1 MRGRGAAMS
10 NSDAVSID
18 SVIRAMYETI
28 SGAAGQPRQWER
40 DRALH
45 HPKAL
50 LIPARQAK
58 GGPAGGVFSFDEF
71 VASRAPFLEA
81 NDFYEIEIARRE
93 FRFGAIAHVLSFYEA
108 RKAPGGELLRRG
120 VNSIQLMHDGERWWV
135 MSVLWDNEREGV
147 RLPDLSSRA

>member
-1 MRGRGAAMS
+1 MT
-10 NSDAVSID
+10 NPDAVSID
-18 SVIRAMYETI
+18 SLMKALYETI
-28 SGAAGQPRQWER
+28 SGKAGQPRQWER

-58 GGPAGGVFSFDEF
+58 GGPGAGVFSFDEF
-71 VASRAPFLEA
+71 VASRAPYLEA
-81 NDFYEIEIARRE
+81 NDFYEIEIARKE

-108 RKAPGGELLRRG
+108 RTAPGGDLLRRG
-120 VNSIQLMHDGERWWV
+120 VNSIQLLNDGERWWV
-135 MSVLWDNEREGV
+135 MSILWDNEREGV

>member
-1 MRGRGAAMS
+1 MS
-10 NSDAVSID
+10 NPDAVSID
-18 SVIRAMYETI
+18 SLIHAMYETI
-28 SGAAGQPRQWER
+28 SGPKGQPRQWER

-50 LIPARQAK
+50 LIPARQAT
-58 GGPAGGVFSFDEF
+58 GGPAGGVFAFDEF
-71 VASRAPFLEA
+71 VATRAPFFDA
-81 NDFYEIEIARRE
+81 NDFYEIEIARKE

-120 VNSIQLMHDGERWWV
+120 VNSIQLLHDGERWWV

-147 RLPDLSSRA
+147 ELPGEMAR

>member
-1 MRGRGAAMS
+1 MS
-10 NSDAVSID
+10 NPDAVSID
-18 SVIRAMYETI
+18 SVIKAMYETI
-28 SGAAGQPRQWER
+28 SGPKGQPRQWER

-50 LIPARQAK
+50 LIPARQAT
-58 GGPAGGVFSFDEF
+58 GGPAEGVFSFDEF
-71 VASRAPFLEA
+71 VATRAPFFDA
-81 NDFYEIEIARRE
+81 NDFYEIEIARKE

-120 VNSIQLMHDGERWWV
+120 VNSIQLLHDGVRWWV

-147 RLPDLSSRA
+147 ELPAEMVRS

>member
-1 MRGRGAAMS
+1 MS
-10 NSDAVSID
+10 NPDAVSID
-18 SVIRAMYETI
+18 SVIKAMYETI
-28 SGAAGQPRQWER
+28 SGPKGQPRQWER

-50 LIPARQAK
+50 LIPAKQAK
-58 GGPAGGVFSFDEF
+58 GGPASGVFSFDEF
-71 VASRAPFLEA
+71 VASRGPFLEQ
-81 NDFYEIEIARRE
+81 NDFYEIEIARKE
-93 FRFGAIAHVLSFYEA
+93 FRFGVIAHALSFYEA

-147 RLPDLSSRA
+147 ELPDLSSRA

>member
-1 MRGRGAAMS
+1 MT
-10 NSDAVSID
+10 NPDAVSID
-18 SVIRAMYETI
+18 SVIKAMYETI
-28 SGAAGQPRQWER
+28 SGPKGQPRQWER

-50 LIPARQAK
+50 LIPARQAT

-71 VASRAPFLEA
+71 VATRAPFFDT
-81 NDFYEIEIARRE
+81 NDFYEIEIARKE

-108 RKAPGGELLRRG
+108 RKAPEGELLRRG

-147 RLPDLSSRA
+147 SLPDLSSRA

>member
-1 MRGRGAAMS
+1 MS
-10 NSDAVSID
+10 NPDAVSID

-28 SGAAGQPRQWER
+28 SGPAGQPRQWER

-71 VASRAPFLEA
+71 VATRAPFFDE
-81 NDFYEIEIARRE
+81 NDFYEIEIARKE

-108 RKAPGGELLRRG
+108 RKAPRGELLRRG
-120 VNSIQLMHDGERWWV
+120 VNSIQLLHDGERWWV

-147 RLPDLSSRA
+147 KLPADMLTSSS

>member
-147 RLPDLSSRA
+147 ELPDLSSRA

>member
-1 MRGRGAAMS
+1 MS
-10 NSDAVSID
+10 NPDAVSID
-18 SVIRAMYETI
+18 SVIKAMYETI
-28 SGAAGQPRQWER
+28 SGAKGQPRQWER

-71 VASRAPFLEA
+71 VASRAPFLEQ
-81 NDFYEIEIARRE
+81 NDFYEIEIARKE
-93 FRFGAIAHVLSFYEA
+93 FRFGAIAHALSFYEA
-108 RKAPGGELLRRG
+108 RKSPGGELLRRG

-147 RLPDLSSRA
+147 ELPDLSSRA